1 MRWSVAAPIA
11 LLMLM
16 STVVPTAI
24 IEAEELSDSTFQ
36 AGPKALACPAT
47 NVVILPQMV
56 NLADQACLQVSLGA
70 LAPGSLVSIDASVVG
85 NSADVLIFAM
95 NSVGTYLND
104 QSYRNPSIWEGDAS
118 VESLSGDAEWHWEV
132 PTDRQETDWF
142 LILDNLAHA
151 GDDGEGGQGGA
162 ESNITISV
170 TFPTMTY
177 WALMDSLQV
186 LSPGSHVALLG
197 PESLTLDTGTQIS
210 ITALPLS
217 GAGDLFIL
225 TESQKD
231 TYLMGGGGGFWVPG
245 TQMLSIST
253 ATTQPWIVTSDLG
266 GQPLYLFLDNEAGPT
281 GGGDGLSELKI
292 TVSVT
297 LLPVLTPTIS
307 SADDLQSVD
316 VGETVGFNVNST
328 PNLSNQVDFSL
339 TEWDFDGD
347 GFTDA
352 TGATTTTSFSSPDNF
367 TVQATIHG
375 SDGRNSTDS
384 ISVAVADSTNP
395 TASIL
400 GSDVWQRDVDAN
412 FTLTSTSLD
421 NWQISR
427 EDWRVDGS
435 LISSFT
441 SGQSAFTHSLN
452 ATGNHTVELT
462 VVDGANNVATTT
474 VTVVI
479 RDGTK
484 PVVENIVAA
493 TSSIQGESVTFTI
506 SASDPE
512 SSTLLY
518 TWDFDKEVDSDL
530 DGVTG
535 NDAQATGTSVSWTFS
550 SAKPTY
556 VTCTVTNDANLS
568 KTVQHLIDIEVDP
581 AAASGLSSAFSSI
594 VPFLIILL
602 LAVLGGG
609 GWLAWNWR
617 KKNLANEALA
627 LQQAT
632 VVEDSEQPEPEREDQ
647 LSMYAPASSQSYGG
661 DSIAS
666 LAGAD
671 YTQGTVSMDVLSAFV
686 DDDDELVPSGNKGAV
701 LDDLDFLRK
710 REQKPEPTAEQK
722 PVEQSVNEQGKV
734 AKRSAGIALPG
745 EAGVTQPASSPAAT
759 QQISA
764 VAEPEPEPEPAPDS
778 EVEEVTT
785 VKASCPSCEQ
795 MFAVDIP
802 HSIDEALV
810 ACPMCEQRIRLQR

>member
-1 MRWSVAAPIA
+1 MRWSIAVPIA
-11 LLMLM
+11 LLMLL

-24 IEAEELSDSTFQ
+24 IEVGELSDSTFQ
-36 AGPKALACPAT
+36 AGPKDPPCPAT
-47 NVVILPQMV
+47 DVTSLPQTV
-56 NLADQACLQVSLGA
+56 NLEDQACLQVSLGS

-85 NSADVLIFAM
+85 NSADLLIFAA

-104 QSYRNPSIWEGDAS
+104 QSYRNPSIWEDDAS
-118 VESLSGDAEWHWEV
+118 VESLLGDAEWHWEV
-132 PTDRQETDWF
+132 PTDRSETTWY
-142 LILDNLAHA
+142 LILDNLAHI

-186 LSPGSHVALLG
+186 LSPGSHMALLG

-231 TYLMGGGGGFWVPG
+231 TYLMGGGGSFWVPG

-253 ATTQPWIVTSDLG
+253 PTTQPWIVTSDLG

-281 GGGDGLSELKI
+281 GGGDGSSELKI

-297 LLPVLTPTIS
+297 LLPVLTPTIT

-328 PNLSNQVDFSL
+328 PNLSNQVDFTL

-352 TGATTTTSFSSPDNF
+352 TGAEETTTYSSPGNF
-367 TVQATIHG
+367 IVKATIHG
-375 SDGRNSTDS
+375 PDGRNSNDS
-384 ISVAVADSTNP
+384 ISVIVADSTNP

-412 FTLTSTSLD
+412 FTLTSTSSD
-421 NWQISR
+421 NWQIAR

-441 SGQSAFTHSLN
+441 SGQSTFTHSLN

-493 TSSIQGESVTFTI
+493 TSSMQGESVTFTI

-518 TWDFDKEVDSDL
+518 TWDFDKEVDSDS

-581 AAASGLSSAFSSI
+581 ASASSSSSAFSSI

-602 LAVLGGG
+602 LAALGGG

-627 LQQAT
+627 LQQAAA
-632 VVEDSEQPEPEREDQ
+632 EESEQPEPEREDQ
-647 LSMYAPASSQSYGG
+647 LSMYAPAGSQSYRG

-671 YTQGTVSMDVLSAFV
+671 YTQGTVSMDALSAFT
-686 DDDDELVPSGNKGAV
+686 DDDDEPPLSEEKDEV
-701 LDDLDFLRK
+701 LDDLDFLKK
-710 REQKPEPTAEQK
+710 REQKPEPVAEQK
-722 PVEQSVNEQGKV
+722 SVVVQESAVNEQGKV
-734 AKRSAGIALPG
+734 AKRSAGISLPD
-745 EAGVTQPASSPAAT
+745 EAGVTQSAPSPTVT
-759 QQISA
+759 QTST
-764 VAEPEPEPEPAPDS
+764 VAEPEPEPTPDS
-778 EVEEVTT
+778 GEEEVTT
-785 VKASCPSCEQ
+785 VKASCPACEQ
-795 MFAVDIP
+795 MFAVDMP

-810 ACPMCEQRIRLQR
+810 ACPKCEQKIRLQR